1 MTYIYARLFIFL
13 FFSVSVSFSSELVTS
28 DTMSEKQ
35 DIIFIFGTI
44 FLSL

>member
-1 MTYIYARLFIFL
+1 MYIYARLFIFL
-13 FFSVSVSFSSELVTS
+13 FFSVSVSLSSELVTS

-35 DIIFIFGTI
+35 DTTFITETT